1 VISDT
6 AASLRRKIISA
17 GDLRSIVRTMKALA
31 ALTIGRY
38 EQSVRALANYYRT
51 VELRLGVCFRDS
63 GPATLFAEQKK
74 QTVAGAIGT
83 IEFTSVPGTGG
94 PV

>member
-17 GDLRSIVRTMKALA
+17 GDLRSIVRTMK

-63 GPATLFAEQKK
+63 VPAILFAEQKK
-74 QTVAGAIGT
+74 QTVAGTIGT